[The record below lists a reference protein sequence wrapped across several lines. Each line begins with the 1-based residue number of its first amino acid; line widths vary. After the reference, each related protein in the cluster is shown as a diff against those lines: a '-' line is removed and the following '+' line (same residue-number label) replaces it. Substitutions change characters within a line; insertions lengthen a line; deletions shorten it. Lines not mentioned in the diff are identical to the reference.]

1 MALIFQY
8 ILGNRWS
15 FSKPKNRNT
24 YLISWHFKGM
34 HFLKSQTYYLI
45 FALLDNNI
53 ATMHEIRDINVFT
66 MKSNPLWNCMRYI
79 FWNCQFVLNLFLTGI
94 FRTRSKELLR
104 CLSFVNIS
112 NLKWTNFFPG
122 LKFLKLSPFNPKRCG
137 LLGGVLFGE
146 MKFVLSNFCSCDDLS
161 IPYESWNVQLT
172 FDTLIKGSN
181 HSR

>member
-1 MALIFQY
+1 MLKSSFFKKSQKLFLYLFEINSLKKRGYRGIRQKKLPFIYVLRPFY
-8 ILGNRWS
+8 IKFMS
-15 FSKPKNRNT
+15 KNRNT

-53 ATMHEIRDINVFT
+53 ASMHEIRDINVFT
-66 MKSNPLWNCMRYI
+66 MKSNPLWNCMRYFEI
-79 FWNCQFVLNLFLTGI
+79 VSLSWIYFWPGSL
-94 FRTRSKELLR
+94 ER
-104 CLSFVNIS
+104 CLSFINIS

-146 MKFVLSNFCSCDDLS
+146 MKFVLSNFLS
-161 IPYESWNVQLT
+161 N
-172 FDTLIKGSN
+172 
-181 HSR
+181 